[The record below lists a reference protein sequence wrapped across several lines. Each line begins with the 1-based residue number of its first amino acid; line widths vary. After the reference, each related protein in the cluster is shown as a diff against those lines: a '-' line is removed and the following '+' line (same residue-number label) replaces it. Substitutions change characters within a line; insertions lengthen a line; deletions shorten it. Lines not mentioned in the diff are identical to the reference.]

1 MLVVRGDAAGSWQ
14 RHDVRCHMSHTGGV
28 LKCRRFCSQKSSQRE
43 RERVRVCVGG
53 GSWLRRAPSVG
64 NRNRKARSIHGRGDG
79 GRGGGGAGGGGGLAS
94 GSGLRGSGDL
104 GRSRLAV
111 GAAGA
116 PLRLAKRPSKSPNLD
131 LNLKSSC
138 SAALS
143 TECD

>member
-1 MLVVRGDAAGSWQ
+1 MAGG
-14 RHDVRCHMSHTGGV
+14 M
-28 LKCRRFCSQKSSQRE
+28 
-43 RERVRVCVGG
+43 GG
-53 GSWLRRAPSVG
+53 GMGGRRA
-64 NRNRKARSIHGRGDG
+64 A
-79 GRGGGGAGGGGGLAS
+79 GGGLAS

-116 PLRLAKRPSKSPNLD
+116 PLRLAKRPSKSSNLD
-131 LNLKSSC
+131 LNLKSSY